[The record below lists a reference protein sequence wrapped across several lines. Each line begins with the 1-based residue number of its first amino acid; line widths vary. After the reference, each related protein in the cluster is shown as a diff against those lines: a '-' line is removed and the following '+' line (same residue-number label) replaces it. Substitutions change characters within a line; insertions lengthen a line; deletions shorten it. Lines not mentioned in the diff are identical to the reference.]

1 MNKPDI
7 ISKLDEKIKQLEA
20 RKQAELAKITQKER
34 KRKQA
39 ILLTYG
45 EYIENALIAGKLP
58 PEKLKA
64 DLLELMPE
72 GARRTNAINAIEE
85 ILKQKI
91 DIKKA
96 TKPDKKS
103 TKQEAENKK

>member
-1 MNKPDI
+1 MTINKTDI

-39 ILLTYG
+39 ILWTYG
-45 EYIENALIAGKLP
+45 DYIEKALIAGKLT

-64 DLLELMPE
+64 DLLELIPE
-72 GARRTNAINAIEE
+72 GMRRTNAINEISTITGQQETAKEE
-85 ILKQKI
+85 A
-91 DIKKA
+91 KKPTA
-96 TKPDKKS
+96 K
-103 TKQEAENKK
+103 NN

>member
-64 DLLELMPE
+64 DLLELLPD
-72 GARRTNAINAIEE
+72 GAKRTNAINE
-85 ILKQKI
+85 IGVITGQQETV
-91 DIKKA
+91 KK
-96 TKPDKKS
+96 
-103 TKQEAENKK
+103 